1 MAGKFLE
8 SLTFESINSCATNKR
23 NESLIKCR
31 VAPISPKPIRRHHK
45 VSRFLRASLSFL
57 SSHTHTLSLLFEWT
71 IHLGH
76 SLGTAVIPRFFISPS
91 VQICEP
97 SQMGRKSSA
106 VQRFTTVANLSLLSD
121 SHWLRSLNFF
131 LNL

>member
-57 SSHTHTLSLLFEWT
+57 SSHTHSLFIIRMDDPSWSF
-71 IHLGH
+71 IGH
-76 SLGTAVIPRFFISPS
+76 GSDPAFFYQSK
-91 VQICEP
+91 
-97 SQMGRKSSA
+97 RA
-106 VQRFTTVANLSLLSD
+106 DL
-121 SHWLRSLNFF
+121 
-131 LNL
+131 